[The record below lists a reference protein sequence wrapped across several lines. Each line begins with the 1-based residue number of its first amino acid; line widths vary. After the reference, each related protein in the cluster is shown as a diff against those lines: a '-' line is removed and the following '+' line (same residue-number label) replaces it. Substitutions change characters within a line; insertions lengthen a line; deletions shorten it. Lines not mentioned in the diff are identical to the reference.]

1 VEFLLS
7 GNNKYVT
14 LAFLFFGAWLLWP
27 RKSGG
32 ASTGGG
38 RVVGIVGRMG
48 SGKSYFGVRMAWKRI
63 RAGANVVTN
72 FTMKFDKPHEGRCPK
87 KCTCKY
93 RAKWSYF
100 QGWEQF
106 AYLEDA
112 VVIIDECHL
121 WAPSN
126 RPWDFPTVA
135 KWKLSM
141 ARKFKLDLYWISQHE
156 DRVSRIIRDLTNMLY
171 LCAAWANGAAFTA
184 KGYEPEYFRR
194 KNKQL
199 DRKFYLFNA
208 KIANLYD
215 TLEVLETDESIHK
228 NDPLMLQGLAIAKV
242 YNKRRRGEE
251 LDAADLETL
260 AAMESIDDTK
270 RGTAKAKAIGATP
283 ESMANLVA
291 DDPVVIAAL
300 EAAFDGQEP
309 EPEKPRRRVG
319 TVKNSFKL

>member
-1 VEFLLS
+1 MIDTLMH
-7 GNNKYVT
+7 GNNKYGLLV
-14 LAFLFFGAWLLWP
+14 FLFLAAWLLWP

-32 ASTGGG
+32 AATGGG

-72 FTMKFDKPHEGRCPK
+72 FSMHFDEKHDGKCPR

-93 RAKWSYF
+93 RRKWSKF

-171 LCAAWANGAAFTA
+171 LCSSWANGAAFTA

-194 KNKQL
+194 KNKHL
-199 DRKFYLFNA
+199 DRKSYLFRA

-215 TLEVLETDESIHK
+215 TLEVLETDESIHR
-228 NDPLMLQGLAIAKV
+228 NDPLMLQGLAVAKA
-242 YNKRRRGEE
+242 YNKRRRGEV
-251 LDAADLETL
+251 LDTDDLEAL
-260 AAMESIDDTK
+260 AAMEAIDDTK
-270 RGTAKAKAIGATP
+270 RGAKARAIGATP
-283 ESMANLVA
+283 DSVAAMVA
-291 DDPVVIAAL
+291 DDPKVIAAL
-300 EAAFDGQEP
+300 EDAFDGKEP
-309 EPEKPRRRVG
+309 SEPPARKRVG
-319 TVKNSFKL
+319 SGKNTFKL